1 MSSFFLAHERDQMF
15 RRLERVQPD
24 LKIANGIADGHDT
37 VLHLSHDLDM
47 ILGDA
52 PPNAS
57 GNLWQ
62 RSAGRWLVLNLTP
75 WPERMPREAT
85 HVDAFTGSRPRSADF
100 NADFAD
106 LVEKLRRFD
115 ARCRAGSLAPH
126 PVYGTM
132 DKSDWGK
139 YLYLHTDWHLSTL
152 QL

>member
-15 RRLERVQPD
+15 RRLERVEPD
-24 LKIANGIADGHDT
+24 LKTTNGIVDGHDT

-52 PPNAS
+52 PHNAS
-57 GNLWQ
+57 GNVWQ
-62 RSAGRWLVLNLTP
+62 RSVGRWLVLNLMP
-75 WPERMPREAT
+75 WPEKLPRAT
-85 HVDAFTGSRPRSADF
+85 EGLPAFTGGRQRSADF
-100 NADFAD
+100 NNDFAE

-115 ARCRAGSLAPH
+115 ARCRAGSLGPH
-126 PVYGTM
+126 PVYGKL